1 MNALIVDDEHLAR
14 EGLSLMLATYADVRI
29 AGEACDGL
37 EAVTQIQALKPDL
50 VFLDINMPGKNGLEV
65 VEAVGVEHMPRV
77 IFLTAYDEYA
87 IDAFR
92 VNALDYL
99 MKPVNE
105 DRLGESLA
113 RARFALAASQPV
125 QAQLGDL
132 LRQLQVDKDN
142 HDRIT
147 IRADGH
153 VHFLKPGDIVWVQ
166 ADGDYVTVHTRERS
180 HLIRATMKAM
190 EEQLAGRG
198 FQRIHRSS
206 IVNLN
211 EIGELV
217 STDSGDYEVIL
228 QDRSSLKLS
237 RTYRDALYRKMA
249 PGSR

>member
-1 MNALIVDDEHLAR
+1 
-14 EGLSLMLATYADVRI
+14 
-29 AGEACDGL
+29 
-37 EAVTQIQALKPDL
+37 
-50 VFLDINMPGKNGLEV
+50 
-65 VEAVGVEHMPRV
+65 
-77 IFLTAYDEYA
+77 
-87 IDAFR
+87 
-92 VNALDYL
+92 

-132 LRQLQVDKDN
+132 LRQLQVDNDN

-153 VHFLKPGDIVWVQ
+153 VHFLRPGDIVWVQ